1 MGEMG
6 CLSLLDLPARFERL
20 GEVRLREVGT
30 PPWAPPPCAMGAT
43 MKWTALR
50 GSSEWRE
57 RSSRSERREFISDI
71 WGKRGATYGRKG
83 ACVGE

>member
-30 PPWAPPPCAMGAT
+30 PP
-43 MKWTALR
+43 LR
-50 GSSEWRE
+50 HGRHHEVDRSPRIERVARE
-57 RSSRSERREFISDI
+57 ILEERK
-71 WGKRGATYGRKG
+71 KRIHF
-83 ACVGE
+83 